1 MRMTNIQR
9 RGNERVGGARVYAG
23 GERRE
28 QDVMIVPTLM
38 TWQEGGS
45 VTLAVRKAAKLLIF

>member
-1 MRMTNIQR
+1 M
-9 RGNERVGGARVYAG
+9 NELVVQESTYAG

-45 VTLAVRKAAKLLIF
+45 VTLAVRKAAELLIF

>member
-1 MRMTNIQR
+1 MVVQEST
-9 RGNERVGGARVYAG
+9 YAG

-45 VTLAVRKAAKLLIF
+45 VTLAVRKAAELLIF